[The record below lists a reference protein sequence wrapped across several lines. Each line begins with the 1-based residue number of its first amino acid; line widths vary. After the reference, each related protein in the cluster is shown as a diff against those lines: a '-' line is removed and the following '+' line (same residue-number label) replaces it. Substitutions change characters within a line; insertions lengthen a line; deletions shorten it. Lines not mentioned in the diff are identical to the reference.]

1 MSTSVIV
8 LIGAIV
14 VVVLVLFLLLR
25 ALWRVA
31 EPNEALIISGLGAR
45 GAHRE
50 TRDSMG
56 FKIVTGKGVLV
67 LPGFQATRRLS
78 LDSRNTDLQVA
89 CVTKQGIPVNVKGV
103 VIYKVGDD
111 FVSIANAARRFL
123 DQQDKMDSKAHQLFA
138 GHLRSIVGSLTI
150 EEMIHNREALTAQVR
165 QSSADEMVKLGL
177 VVDSLQIQ
185 EIEDNTGYITNLG
198 KPHAAAIAASARIA
212 EAERDQEATE
222 AEQAAL
228 AKKSAAIR
236 DSQIHQAGYQAEVD
250 QAAARTRQ
258 AGPLADATARQE
270 VVVQETRA
278 AQLEADLSEQ
288 RLQSQIRKPA
298 DAKAYETR
306 TLADADRD
314 AQIARAQAQAKEME
328 LRAAADATRV
338 KTAAGAEAEATKAR
352 GEASA
357 AATRATGEAEA
368 AAARARGL
376 AAAESA
382 KARGLAEADAIK
394 ARSAALAENQE
405 AVVAQQL
412 AEQWP
417 AIVAA
422 GAQAFS
428 SVDHMVVLNGADGM
442 SDLFAKALTLGG
454 TGLGLARQLMDGM
467 RDDTKPADPQKLA
480 K

>member
-8 LIGAIV
+8 LIAVIV
-14 VVVLVLFLLLR
+14 VVLILFLLLR

-50 TRDSMG
+50 APDSMG

-89 CVTKQGIPVNVKGV
+89 CVTKQGIPVHVKGV

-228 AKKSAAIR
+228 ARKSAAIR

-250 QAAARTRQ
+250 QAAARARQ
-258 AGPLADATARQE
+258 AGPLAEATARQE

-288 RLQSQIRKPA
+288 RLQSQVRKPA

-306 TLADADRD
+306 THADAERD
-314 AQIARAQAQAKEME
+314 AQIARAQAQAKETE

-338 KTAAGAEAEATKAR
+338 KAAAGAEAEATKAR

-357 AATRATGEAEA
+357 SATRATGEAEA
-368 AAARARGL
+368 AAA
-376 AAAESA
+376 
-382 KARGLAEADAIK
+382 KARGLAEAEAARARGLADADAIK
-394 ARSAALAENQE
+394 ARSSALAENQE

-428 SVDHMVVLNGADGM
+428 NVDHMVVLNGAEGM
-442 SDLFAKALTLGG
+442 SDLFAKTLTLGG
-454 TGLGLARQLMDGM
+454 TGLGLARQLMDAM
-467 RDDTKPADPQKLA
+467 RDGSKPLEATKLEK
-480 K
+480 